1 MDVREIILTQGAALR
16 RLLSLSHFV
25 RQILRRVNL
34 PFSRMVWSA
43 SPGEAGEFKSI
54 SVLTRVEGG
63 LTVFGDGLKFAR
75 TKTSALLFAVLLV
88 PPADCAPDRSFHLME
103 TSITDIHQAMQ
114 AGTLTC
120 HNLVQQYLDRIHAYD
135 QDGPAINSMLYINPA
150 SLEQADAWD
159 QDFRRT
165 HKLKPLGCIPIVL
178 KDNFDT
184 ADMPTTAGALTLK
197 GAQPE
202 KDAFAV
208 KRLRDAGALILG
220 KANLQEFA
228 SGGISVSSLGGQV
241 KNPYDLTRTPGG
253 SSGGTGAAVAANF
266 AAAGTGSDTG
276 GSIRSPSSANSLVG
290 IRPTRGL
297 ISRDGIVP
305 VSFTQDTIGPMT
317 RNVADTARLLD
328 VMVGYDP
335 NDPVTAL
342 SVGNIPKTYTAFL
355 QNGLKGA
362 RLGVL
367 TNLFGSG
374 PEYEEV
380 NKTMAKAI
388 DALKEQGAVIV
399 RLEDAALDTDT
410 LTAKF
415 RLNEPEFKVAL
426 NGYLQQQGSHVPV
439 HSLAEIIAS
448 GQYHK
453 PTLEKF
459 FATAQSY
466 EDGPNSAD
474 YKDRRMKME
483 EIRIEVANLMAKN
496 QLDALVYPHQK
507 CLVLPIGATFQ
518 KDRNGVIAALT
529 GFPAIEVPAGFSTPT
544 TYAPIGVPVGMELLG
559 RAWSEPLLIK
569 LAFGFEQ
576 TTHLRKPPA
585 STPAL
590 PAPQGV
596 KPY

>member
-1 MDVREIILTQGAALR
+1 MCSKIT
-16 RLLSLSHFV
+16 
-25 RQILRRVNL
+25 
-34 PFSRMVWSA
+34 
-43 SPGEAGEFKSI
+43 
-54 SVLTRVEGG
+54 
-63 LTVFGDGLKFAR
+63 
-75 TKTSALLFAVLLV
+75 ALLFTFLLV
-88 PPADCAPDRSFHLME
+88 PVADCAPDHSFQLME
-103 TSITDIHQAMQ
+103 SSIADIHKAML

-120 HNLVQQYLDRIHAYD
+120 HDLVQQYLDRIRAYD
-135 QDGPAINSMLYINPA
+135 QQGPAVNSMLYVNPQ
-150 SLEQADAWD
+150 SLQQADAMD
-159 QDFRRT
+159 QEFKRT

-197 GAQPE
+197 GAQPD

-208 KRLRDAGALILG
+208 KGLREAGAIILG
-220 KANLQEFA
+220 KANMSEFA
-228 SGGISVSSLGGQV
+228 TGGISASSLGGQV

-276 GSIRSPSSANSLVG
+276 GSIRSPASATSLVG
-290 IRPTRGL
+290 LRPTRGL

-317 RNVADTARLLD
+317 RNVADTATALD
-328 VMVGYDP
+328 AMVGYDP

-342 SVGNIPKTYTAFL
+342 SVGNVPKTYTAFL

-367 TNLFGSG
+367 TNAFGRG
-374 PEYEEV
+374 PEYDEV
-380 NKTMAKAI
+380 NKVMAKAI

-399 RLEDAALDTDT
+399 PVEDTILDIDT
-410 LTAKF
+410 LTANF
-415 RLNEPEFKVAL
+415 RMNEPEFKAAL
-426 NGYLQQQGSHVPV
+426 NRYLQQQGSHVPV

-448 GQYHK
+448 GQYYK

-459 FATAQSY
+459 FSITAAY
-466 EDGPNSAD
+466 EDGPNSPD
-474 YKDRRMKME
+474 YKDRRMKMD
-483 EIRIEVANLMAKN
+483 EIKIEVANLMAKN

-544 TYAPIGVPVGMELLG
+544 PDAPIGVPVGMEFLG
-559 RAWSEPLLIK
+559 RAWAEPELIK

-576 TTHLRKPPA
+576 ATHLRKPPV

-590 PAPQGV
+590 PASQSA
-596 KPY
+596 KP

>member
-1 MDVREIILTQGAALR
+1 MRAKQIAL
-16 RLLSLSHFV
+16 
-25 RQILRRVNL
+25 
-34 PFSRMVWSA
+34 
-43 SPGEAGEFKSI
+43 
-54 SVLTRVEGG
+54 
-63 LTVFGDGLKFAR
+63 VF
-75 TKTSALLFAVLLV
+75 ALLLI
-88 PPADCAPDRSFHLME
+88 PRADCVPDRSFHLME
-103 TSITDIHQAMQ
+103 TSIADIHRAMQ

-135 QDGPAINSMLYINPA
+135 QQGPAIDSMLYINPA
-150 SLEQADAWD
+150 SLEQADALD
-159 QDFRRT
+159 RDFHRT
-165 HKLKPLGCIPIVL
+165 HKLKPLGCIPLVL
-178 KDNFDT
+178 KDNFGT

-208 KRLRDAGALILG
+208 QRLREAGAIILG

-276 GSIRSPSSANSLVG
+276 GSIRSPASATSLVG
-290 IRPTRGL
+290 LRPTRGL

-317 RNVADTARLLD
+317 RNVTDTARLLD
-328 VMVGYDP
+328 AMAGYDP

-367 TNLFGSG
+367 TNLLGSG

-380 NKTMAKAI
+380 NKVMAKAI

-399 RLEDAALDTDT
+399 RLEDPALDTGL

-415 RLNEPEFKVAL
+415 RLNEPEFKAAL
-426 NGYLQQQGSHVPV
+426 NRYLQQQGAHVPV
-439 HSLAEIIAS
+439 HSLKEIIAS

-459 FATAQSY
+459 FAAAESY
-466 EDGPNSAD
+466 DDGPNSAD
-474 YKDRRMKME
+474 YKDRRMRMD
-483 EIRIEVANLMAKN
+483 EIKIEVANLMAKN
-496 QLDALVYPHQK
+496 NLDALVYPHQK

-518 KDRNGVIAALT
+518 KDRNGIIAALA

-544 TYAPIGVPVGMELLG
+544 ADAPIGVPVGMEFLG
-559 RAWSEPLLIK
+559 RAWAEPELIK

-576 TTHLRKPPA
+576 ATHLRKPPV

-590 PAPQGV
+590 PAA
-596 KPY
+596 KSATSE

>member
-1 MDVREIILTQGAALR
+1 VFENGRNFMR
-16 RLLSLSHFV
+16 
-25 RQILRRVNL
+25 
-34 PFSRMVWSA
+34 SR
-43 SPGEAGEFKSI
+43 I
-54 SVLTRVEGG
+54 T
-63 LTVFGDGLKFAR
+63 
-75 TKTSALLFAVLLV
+75 ALLLAFLLV
-88 PPADCAPDRSFHLME
+88 PVARSSPDRSFHLME
-103 TSITDIHQAMQ
+103 TSIVDIHRALQ

-120 HNLVQQYLDRIHAYD
+120 HDLVQQYLDRIKTYD
-135 QDGPAINSMLYINPA
+135 QQGPELKAILYINPQ
-150 SLEQADAWD
+150 SLQQADAMD
-159 QDFRRT
+159 QEFKRT

-184 ADMPTTAGALTLK
+184 ADMPTTAGSLTLK

-202 KDAFAV
+202 RDAFAV
-208 KRLRDAGALILG
+208 KGLREAGALILG
-220 KANLQEFA
+220 KANMSEFA
-228 SGGISVSSLGGQV
+228 TGGISASSLGGQV

-266 AAAGTGSDTG
+266 ATVGTGSDTG
-276 GSIRSPSSANSLVG
+276 GSIRSPSSATNLVG
-290 IRPTRGL
+290 LRPTRGL

-305 VSFTQDTIGPMT
+305 VSFTPDTIGPMT
-317 RNVADTARLLD
+317 RNVADAAAVLD
-328 VMVGYDP
+328 AMVGYDS

-342 SVGNIPKTYTAFL
+342 SVGNVPKTYTAFL

-367 TNLFGSG
+367 TNALGHG
-374 PEYEEV
+374 AEYEEV
-380 NKTMAKAI
+380 NKVMAKAI
-388 DALKEQGAVIV
+388 DALKAQGAVIV
-399 RLEDAALDTDT
+399 PVEDQVLDIDT
-410 LTAKF
+410 LTKDF
-415 RLNEPEFKVAL
+415 RMNEPEFKAAL
-426 NGYLQQQGSHVPV
+426 NHYLQQQGTHVPV

-448 GQYHK
+448 GQYYK

-459 FATAQSY
+459 FSITEAY

-474 YKDRRMKME
+474 YKDRRMKMDQ
-483 EIRIEVANLMAKN
+483 IRIEVADLMARN

-544 TYAPIGVPVGMELLG
+544 ANAPIGVPVGIEFLG
-559 RAWSEPLLIK
+559 RAWAEPELFK

-576 TTHLRKPPA
+576 ATHFRKPPA

-590 PAPQGV
+590 LAPPSPCTEKRGSIGTR
-596 KPY
+596 PSCLTD

>member
-1 MDVREIILTQGAALR
+1 MRAKQIALVFA
-16 RLLSLSHFV
+16 LLSIP
-25 RQILRRVNL
+25 R
-34 PFSRMVWSA
+34 
-43 SPGEAGEFKSI
+43 
-54 SVLTRVEGG
+54 
-63 LTVFGDGLKFAR
+63 
-75 TKTSALLFAVLLV
+75 
-88 PPADCAPDRSFHLME
+88 ADCVPDRSFHLME
-103 TSITDIHQAMQ
+103 TSIANIHQAMQ

-120 HNLVQQYLDRIHAYD
+120 HTLVQQYLDRIHAYD
-135 QDGPAINSMLYINPA
+135 QQGPAINSMLYINPA
-150 SLEQADAWD
+150 SLEQADAFD
-159 QDFRRT
+159 RDFQRT
-165 HKLKPLGCIPIVL
+165 HKLKPLGCVPLVL
-178 KDNFDT
+178 KDNFGT

-208 KRLRDAGALILG
+208 KRLRGAGAIILG

-276 GSIRSPSSANSLVG
+276 GSIRSPASATSLVG
-290 IRPTRGL
+290 LRPTRGL

-317 RNVADTARLLD
+317 RNVADAARLLD
-328 VMVGYDP
+328 AMVGYDP

-367 TNLFGSG
+367 TNLLGIG

-380 NKTMAKAI
+380 NKVMAKAI
-388 DALKEQGAVIV
+388 EALKEQGAVIV
-399 RLEDAALDTDT
+399 RLEDQALDTGL

-415 RLNEPEFKVAL
+415 RLNEPEFKAAL
-426 NGYLQQQGSHVPV
+426 NHYLQQQGSHVPV

-459 FATAQSY
+459 FAAAESY

-474 YKDRRMKME
+474 YKDRRMRMD

-518 KDRNGVIAALT
+518 KDRNGIIAALA

-544 TYAPIGVPVGMELLG
+544 ADAPIGVPVGMEFLG
-559 RAWSEPLLIK
+559 RAWAEPELIK

-576 TTHLRKPPA
+576 ATHLRKPPV

-590 PAPQGV
+590 AASPNARSH
-596 KPY
+596 

>member
-1 MDVREIILTQGAALR
+1 M
-16 RLLSLSHFV
+16 LSK
-25 RQILRRVNL
+25 I
-34 PFSRMVWSA
+34 
-43 SPGEAGEFKSI
+43 
-54 SVLTRVEGG
+54 T
-63 LTVFGDGLKFAR
+63 
-75 TKTSALLFAVLLV
+75 ALLFAFLLV
-88 PPADCAPDRSFHLME
+88 PVADCASDRSFHLLE
-103 TSITDIHQAMQ
+103 ASIADIHRAML

-120 HNLVQQYLDRIHAYD
+120 HDLVQQYLDRIHAYD
-135 QDGPAINSMLYINPA
+135 QQGPALKSMLYLNPR
-150 SLEQADAWD
+150 SLQEADAVD
-159 QDFRRT
+159 QEFKRT

-208 KRLRDAGALILG
+208 KKLREAGALILG
-220 KANLQEFA
+220 KANMSEFA
-228 SGGISVSSLGGQV
+228 TGGISASSLGGQV

-266 AAAGTGSDTG
+266 ATVGTGSDTG
-276 GSIRSPSSANSLVG
+276 GSIRSPASATSLVG
-290 IRPTRGL
+290 LRPTRGL

-317 RNVADTARLLD
+317 RNVADAATVLD
-328 VMVGYDP
+328 AMVGYDP
-335 NDPVTAL
+335 DDPVTAL
-342 SVGNIPKTYTAFL
+342 SVGNVPKTYTAFL

-367 TNLFGSG
+367 TNAFGRG
-374 PEYEEV
+374 PEYDEV
-380 NKTMAKAI
+380 NKAMAKAI

-399 RLEDAALDTDT
+399 PVEDKVLDIDT
-410 LTAKF
+410 LTANF
-415 RLNEPEFKVAL
+415 RMNEPEFKAAL
-426 NGYLQQQGSHVPV
+426 NRYLQQQGVHVPV
-439 HSLAEIIAS
+439 HSLAEIIAA
-448 GQYHK
+448 GQYYK

-459 FATAQSY
+459 FTITQAY
-466 EDGPNSAD
+466 EDGPNSPD
-474 YKDRRMKME
+474 YKDRRMKMD
-483 EIRIEVANLMAKN
+483 EIKIEVADLMAKN
-496 QLDALVYPHQK
+496 RLDALVYPHQK

-544 TYAPIGVPVGMELLG
+544 PDAPSGVPVGMEFLG
-559 RAWSEPLLIK
+559 RAWAEPELIK

-576 TTHLRKPPA
+576 ATHLRKPPV

-590 PAPQGV
+590 QAPRSA
-596 KPY
+596 KP

>member
-1 MDVREIILTQGAALR
+1 MHAKKIAAI
-16 RLLSLSHFV
+16 FV
-25 RQILRRVNL
+25 
-34 PFSRMVWSA
+34 
-43 SPGEAGEFKSI
+43 
-54 SVLTRVEGG
+54 
-63 LTVFGDGLKFAR
+63 
-75 TKTSALLFAVLLV
+75 LLFA
-88 PPADCAPDRSFHLME
+88 PFADCATDRSFHLME
-103 TSITDIHQAMQ
+103 ASIADIHKALQ

-120 HNLVQQYLDRIHAYD
+120 HSLVQQYLNRIDAYD
-135 QDGPAINSMLYINPA
+135 QQGPTINSMLYINPA
-150 SLEQADAWD
+150 SLQQADAFD
-159 QDFRRT
+159 QEFRRT
-165 HKLKPLGCIPIVL
+165 HQIKPLGCIPIVL
-178 KDNFDT
+178 KDNFET
-184 ADMPTTAGALTLK
+184 ADMPTTAGSIILK
-197 GAQPE
+197 DAQPE

-208 KRLRDAGALILG
+208 TRLREAGALILG

-253 SSGGTGAAVAANF
+253 SSGGTGAAIAANF
-266 AAAGTGSDTG
+266 AVAGTGSDTG
-276 GSIRSPSSANSLVG
+276 GSIRSSTAPNSLVG

-317 RNVADTARLLD
+317 RNVADSARLLD

-380 NKTMAKAI
+380 NKVMAKAI

-399 RLEDAALDTDT
+399 RLDDPALETKT
-410 LTAKF
+410 LTANF
-415 RLNEPEFKVAL
+415 RLNEPEFKAAL
-426 NGYLQQQGSHVPV
+426 NGYLRQQGSHVPV
-439 HSLAEIIAS
+439 HSLEEIIAS

-474 YKDRRMKME
+474 YKDRRMRMD
-483 EIRIEVANLMAKN
+483 EISIEVANLMAKN

-518 KDRNGVIAALT
+518 KDRNGIIAALA
-529 GFPAIEVPAGFSTPT
+529 GFPAVEVPAGFSTPT
-544 TYAPIGVPVGMELLG
+544 PDAPIGVPVGMELLG
-559 RAWSEPLLIK
+559 RAWAEPELLK

-576 TTHLRKPPA
+576 ATHLRKPPV
-585 STPAL
+585 STPVL
-590 PAPQGV
+590 QAPQST
-596 KPY
+596 KLY

>member
-1 MDVREIILTQGAALR
+1 MRVKKTAL
-16 RLLSLSHFV
+16 
-25 RQILRRVNL
+25 
-34 PFSRMVWSA
+34 
-43 SPGEAGEFKSI
+43 
-54 SVLTRVEGG
+54 
-63 LTVFGDGLKFAR
+63 VF
-75 TKTSALLFAVLLV
+75 ALLFM
-88 PPADCAPDRSFHLME
+88 PRADCAPDRSFHLME
-103 TSITDIHQAMQ
+103 TSIADIHQAMQ

-135 QDGPAINSMLYINPA
+135 QQGPAIDSMLYINPA
-150 SLEQADAWD
+150 SLEQADALD
-159 QDFRRT
+159 QDFQRT

-184 ADMPTTAGALTLK
+184 VDMPTTAGALTVK

-208 KRLRDAGALILG
+208 KRLREAGALILG

-266 AAAGTGSDTG
+266 AASGTGSDTG

-290 IRPTRGL
+290 LRPTRGL

-317 RNVADTARLLD
+317 RNVADTTRLLD

-380 NKTMAKAI
+380 NEVMAKAI
-388 DALKEQGAVIV
+388 DGPKEQGAVIV
-399 RLEDAALDTDT
+399 RLEDAALDTDM

-415 RLNEPEFKVAL
+415 RLNEPEFKAAL
-426 NGYLQQQGSHVPV
+426 NHYLQQQGPHVPV

-459 FATAQSY
+459 FATAESY

-474 YKDRRMKME
+474 YKDRRMRME

-507 CLVLPIGATFQ
+507 CLVLRIGATFQ
-518 KDRNGVIAALT
+518 KDRNGVAAALA

-544 TYAPIGVPVGMELLG
+544 TDAPIGVPVGMEFLG
-559 RAWSEPLLIK
+559 RAWAEPELIK

-576 TTHLRKPPA
+576 ATHLRKPPV

-590 PAPQGV
+590 ATPRSA
-596 KPY
+596 KTH

>member
-1 MDVREIILTQGAALR
+1 MRLKYLAL
-16 RLLSLSHFV
+16 
-25 RQILRRVNL
+25 
-34 PFSRMVWSA
+34 
-43 SPGEAGEFKSI
+43 
-54 SVLTRVEGG
+54 
-63 LTVFGDGLKFAR
+63 VF
-75 TKTSALLFAVLLV
+75 ALLFI
-88 PPADCAPDRSFHLME
+88 PRADCAPDRSFHLME
-103 TSITDIHQAMQ
+103 TSIANIHQAIR

-135 QDGPAINSMLYINPA
+135 QQGPAIDSMLYINPA
-150 SLEQADAWD
+150 SLEQADALD
-159 QDFRRT
+159 RDFHRT
-165 HKLKPLGCIPIVL
+165 HKLKPLGCIPLVL
-178 KDNFDT
+178 KDNFGT

-208 KRLRDAGALILG
+208 QRLREAGAIILG

-253 SSGGTGAAVAANF
+253 SSGGTGAAVAANL

-276 GSIRSPSSANSLVG
+276 GSIRSPASATSLVG
-290 IRPTRGL
+290 LRPTRGL

-317 RNVADTARLLD
+317 RNVTDTARLLD
-328 VMVGYDP
+328 AMAGYDP

-367 TNLFGSG
+367 TNLLGSG

-380 NKTMAKAI
+380 NKVMAKAI

-399 RLEDAALDTDT
+399 RLEDPALNTGL

-415 RLNEPEFKVAL
+415 RLNEPEFKAAL
-426 NGYLQQQGSHVPV
+426 NRYLQQQGAHVPV
-439 HSLAEIIAS
+439 HSLKEIIAS

-459 FATAQSY
+459 FAAAESY
-466 EDGPNSAD
+466 DDGPNSAD
-474 YKDRRMKME
+474 YKDRRMRMD
-483 EIRIEVANLMAKN
+483 EIKIEVANLMAKN
-496 QLDALVYPHQK
+496 NLDALVYPHQK

-518 KDRNGVIAALT
+518 KDRNGIIAALA
-529 GFPAIEVPAGFSTPT
+529 GFQAIEVPAGFSTPT
-544 TYAPIGVPVGMELLG
+544 TDAPIGVPVGMEFLG
-559 RAWSEPLLIK
+559 RAWAEPELIK

-576 TTHLRKPPA
+576 ATHLRKPPV

-590 PAPQGV
+590 PAA
-596 KPY
+596 KSATSE

>member
-1 MDVREIILTQGAALR
+1 MRAKKA
-16 RLLSLSHFV
+16 
-25 RQILRRVNL
+25 
-34 PFSRMVWSA
+34 
-43 SPGEAGEFKSI
+43 
-54 SVLTRVEGG
+54 
-63 LTVFGDGLKFAR
+63 
-75 TKTSALLFAVLLV
+75 ALLFALLLS
-88 PPADCAPDRSFHLME
+88 PLADCAPDRSFHLME
-103 TSITDIHQAMQ
+103 ASIADIHKAMQ

-120 HNLVQQYLDRIHAYD
+120 HALIQQYLDRIHAYD
-135 QDGPAINSMLYINPA
+135 QQGPAINSMLFVNPA
-150 SLEQADAWD
+150 SLQQADAMD
-159 QDFRRT
+159 QEFERT
-165 HKLKPLGCIPIVL
+165 HKLKPLGCVPIVL

-208 KRLRDAGALILG
+208 KRLREAGVLILG

-290 IRPTRGL
+290 LRPTRGL

-317 RNVADTARLLD
+317 RNVADTARILD
-328 VMVGYDP
+328 FMVGYDP

-355 QNGLKGA
+355 ENGLKGA

-367 TNLFGSG
+367 TTLFGSG

-380 NKTMAKAI
+380 NKVMAKAI

-399 RLEDAALDTDT
+399 PVEDAVLDAEK
-410 LTAKF
+410 LTAQF
-415 RLNEPEFKVAL
+415 RLNEPEFKFAL
-426 NGYLQQQGSHVPV
+426 NRYLQEQGPHVPV

-459 FATAQSY
+459 FAAAQSY
-466 EDGPNSAD
+466 DDGPNSPD
-474 YKDRRMKME
+474 YKGRRMKMD
-483 EIRIEVANLMAKN
+483 EIKIEVANLMAKN

-507 CLVLPIGATFQ
+507 CLVVPIGATFQ
-518 KDRNGVIAALT
+518 KDRNGVIAALA
-529 GFPAIEVPAGFSTPT
+529 GFPAIELPAGFSAPT
-544 TYAPIGVPVGMELLG
+544 ANAPVGVPVGIEFLGRPWAEPELL
-559 RAWSEPLLIK
+559 K

-576 TTHLRKPPA
+576 ATHYRKPPQSA
-585 STPAL
+585 PAL
-590 PAPQGV
+590 ARSAGTEAQRRITADKMV
-596 KPY
+596 R

>member
-1 MDVREIILTQGAALR
+1 MGVKQTL
-16 RLLSLSHFV
+16 V
-25 RQILRRVNL
+25 V
-34 PFSRMVWSA
+34 
-43 SPGEAGEFKSI
+43 
-54 SVLTRVEGG
+54 
-63 LTVFGDGLKFAR
+63 
-75 TKTSALLFAVLLV
+75 ALLLI
-88 PPADCAPDRSFHLME
+88 PRADCVPDRSFQLME
-103 TSITDIHQAMQ
+103 TSIADIHKAMQ

-120 HNLVQQYLDRIHAYD
+120 HNLVQQYLQRINTYD
-135 QDGPAINSMLYINPA
+135 QQGPAINSMLYINPA
-150 SLEQADAWD
+150 SLEQADALD

-208 KRLRDAGALILG
+208 KRLREAGALILG

-276 GSIRSPSSANSLVG
+276 GSIRSPSSATSLVG
-290 IRPTRGL
+290 LRPTRGL

-317 RNVADTARLLD
+317 RNVADAARLLD
-328 VMVGYDP
+328 EMAGYDP

-355 QNGLKGA
+355 ESGLKGA
-362 RLGVL
+362 RLGLL
-367 TNLFGSG
+367 TNLLGSG
-374 PEYEEV
+374 PEYEQVNEV
-380 NKTMAKAI
+380 MAKAI
-388 DALKEQGAVIV
+388 EALRAQGAVIV
-399 RLEDAALDTDT
+399 RLEDAALDTGM

-415 RLNEPEFKVAL
+415 RLNEPEFKAAL
-426 NGYLQQQGSHVPV
+426 NRYLQQQGSRVPV

-459 FATAQSY
+459 FAAAESY

-474 YKDRRMKME
+474 YKDRRMRMDE
-483 EIRIEVANLMAKN
+483 VRIEVADLMAKN

-518 KDRNGVIAALT
+518 KDRNGIIAALA
-529 GFPAIEVPAGFSTPT
+529 GFPAIEVPAGFSAPTPD
-544 TYAPIGVPVGMELLG
+544 APIGVPVGIEFLG
-559 RAWSEPLLIK
+559 RAWAEPELIK

-576 TTHLRKPPA
+576 ATHLRKPPV

-590 PAPQGV
+590 AASKGA
-596 KPY
+596 KSN

>member
-1 MDVREIILTQGAALR
+1 MGPKKAVI
-16 RLLSLSHFV
+16 
-25 RQILRRVNL
+25 
-34 PFSRMVWSA
+34 
-43 SPGEAGEFKSI
+43 
-54 SVLTRVEGG
+54 VLT
-63 LTVFGDGLKFAR
+63 L
-75 TKTSALLFAVLLV
+75 LLV
-88 PPADCAPDRSFHLME
+88 PFADGAPDRSFHLME
-103 TSITDIHQAMQ
+103 TSIADIHQAIQ

-120 HNLVQQYLDRIHAYD
+120 HDLVQQYLDRIDAYD
-135 QDGPAINSMLYINPA
+135 QQGPAIDSMLYINPA
-150 SLEQADAWD
+150 SLQQADAFD
-159 QDFRRT
+159 REFRRT
-165 HKLKPLGCIPIVL
+165 HQLKPLGCIPIVL

-184 ADMPTTAGALTLK
+184 ADMPTTAGAVTLK

-208 KRLRDAGALILG
+208 TRLREAGALILG

-266 AAAGTGSDTG
+266 AVAGTGSDTG
-276 GSIRSPSSANSLVG
+276 GSIRSPASANNLVG

-317 RNVADTARLLD
+317 RKVADAATLLD
-328 VMVGYDP
+328 AMVGYDS

-374 PEYEEV
+374 PEYQEV
-380 NKTMAKAI
+380 NDVMAKAI
-388 DALKEQGAVIV
+388 DALEKQGAMIV
-399 RLEDAALDTDT
+399 RVEDPALDTNT
-410 LTAKF
+410 LTARF
-415 RLNEPEFKVAL
+415 RLNEPEFKAAL
-426 NGYLQQQGSHVPV
+426 NGYLQKQGSHVPV
-439 HSLAEIIAS
+439 HTLAEIIAS

-459 FATAQSY
+459 FATAESY

-474 YKDRRMKME
+474 YKDRRMRMDEVK
-483 EIRIEVANLMAKN
+483 IEVANLMAKN

-518 KDRNGVIAALT
+518 KDRNGIIAALA
-529 GFPAIEVPAGFSTPT
+529 GFPAIEVPAGFSKPTPD
-544 TYAPIGVPVGMELLG
+544 APIGVPVGMELLG
-559 RAWSEPLLIK
+559 RAWAEPELLK

-576 TTHLRKPPA
+576 ATHLRKPPV
-585 STPAL
+585 STPVL
-590 PAPQGV
+590 PPQGAKASMAMLESGRV
-596 KPY
+596 AR